1 MSLPGNWSIWPTS
14 RRIAYAIGHARRGE
28 LEAHGTCGHF
38 TELGIAEICDEVIAI
53 NGMVPNPKHTQ
64 VPTKS
69 IAELA
74 QLGKEISSQGF
85 DIPEYYKRAPVS
97 TANEVQVGGDHYRLN
112 GKYQIW
118 DLVVDMGWAFFQ
130 GNVISYVHR
139 YRQKGGVD
147 DLRKARHYLDK
158 MIEIEEAKKSEGEKS

>member
-1 MSLPGNWSIWPTS
+1 MPGEIVWVDQ
-14 RRIAYAIGHARRGE
+14 
-28 LEAHGTCGHF
+28 GT
-38 TELGIAEICDEVIAI
+38 
-53 NGMVPNPKHTQ
+53 P
-64 VPTKS
+64 
-69 IAELA
+69 
-74 QLGKEISSQGF
+74 
-85 DIPEYYKRAPVS
+85 IPEKSRSQKLREAGFVARDNSVQAEDGSKIPS
-97 TANEVQVGGDHYRLN
+97 WGSLMKANEVQVGGDHYRAN

-118 DLVVDMGWAFFQ
+118 DLVVDMGWDFFQ

>member
-1 MSLPGNWSIWPTS
+1 MSNFAFAK
-14 RRIAYAIGHARRGE
+14 RIADAISRNRRLSLSCQDDIRVSE
-28 LEAHGTCGHF
+28 KHV
-38 TELGIAEICDEVIAI
+38 CDIVDDVIAI
-53 NGMVPNPKHTQ
+53 LNLVPNPKRTQ
-64 VPTKS
+64 VPEKS
-69 IAELA
+69 IAEYA

-85 DIPEYYKRAPVS
+85 DIPEYYTRTPAS
-97 TANEVQVGGDHYRLN
+97 TANAVQVGGDHYRTN

-118 DLVVDMGWAFFQ
+118 DLVVDMGWDFFQ